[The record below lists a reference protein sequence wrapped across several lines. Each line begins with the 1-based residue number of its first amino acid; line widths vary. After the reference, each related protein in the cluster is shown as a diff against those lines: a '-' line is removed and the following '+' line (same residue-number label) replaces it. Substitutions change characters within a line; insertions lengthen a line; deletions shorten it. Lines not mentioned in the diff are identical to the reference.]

1 MPTNLRVEIS
11 VEHDER
17 KRKNEGR
24 VIITKGRRSHS
35 VVTSGKSCGNV
46 LNLLCLREISFDLHY
61 FLNHANLAGQ
71 TESRQKLP
79 QALVKWLLIDA
90 HNMGDVGLKRL
101 HGQGAIE
108 LAKELS
114 DHDPTETWLFL
125 QMMK

>member
-1 MPTNLRVEIS
+1 MEVG

-17 KRKNEGR
+17 EGQDKRR
-24 VIITKGRRSHS
+24 
-35 VVTSGKSCGNV
+35 VVTSEGRRVHRIVMRRKR
-46 LNLLCLREISFDLHY
+46 LDDAFNLLCLREISFDLHY

-114 DHDPTETWLFL
+114 DHDPTETCLFL